1 MQGTGLFALPS
12 RTQWI
17 DLATL
22 FRNFA
27 AAGVRRGN
35 FGLSACAATLP
46 AVYVSMERDGTSC
59 VLHCLLN
66 PMGFMAMLRVCGML
80 LEVRLSPS
88 HDSFAVTRLIC
99 CCTLDK
105 RSDKTLLAKTR
116 EKKKQNSL
124 V

>member
-12 RTQWI
+12 LRQWT
-17 DLATL
+17 DLASL

-27 AAGVRRGN
+27 AAGVHHGN

-46 AVYVSMERDGTSC
+46 EVYVSMERDGASC
-59 VLHCLLN
+59 VVHCLLS
-66 PMGFMAMLRVCGML
+66 PMGFMAMLGVCGML

-99 CCTLDK
+99 RCTLDK
-105 RSDKTLLAKTR
+105 RSNKTLLAKTK
-116 EKKKQNSL
+116 EKKKKL